1 MADSMLPPKTR
12 GSQKNTRLLTA
23 ALFPSQDETKKKKEK
38 EKKNKD
44 IKKEE
49 TLVRDSQV

>member
-12 GSQKNTRLLTA
+12 GSQKNPRLLTA
-23 ALFPSQDETKKKKEK
+23 ALFPSQDETKKKEK
-38 EKKNKD
+38 GKKNKD